1 MPLGREDFR
10 RALGGE
16 PIDIPLE
23 HFGPPPERGPEWP
36 DFPELRAATDWLK
49 RFMQPGEW
57 EQRRRSIYIRFYAS
71 AFNLGPLD
79 EAGRF
84 FDAADMSGWYL
95 FLAEAFL
102 DHCWNYEP
110 LYGSRVIPALAAI
123 GRNLPLLE
131 RMEGVDDRVRRL
143 VHTDQRQPN
152 GVIFEMLVAAAYG
165 RAGGEVSFRPETPGR
180 GRSWDLDVRL
190 GGKDYAVECKRMEV
204 GQYGDRERNLM
215 RRLWHPPCEVLVKA
229 RRSSFCDV
237 NFTVPLSDVSE
248 AYLLGKAAEWQSSGR
263 PSLLWNDS
271 FSSGVIGELDL
282 SPLQAVLKDHE
293 VMVSST
299 RLHEL
304 LTGRYIRH
312 ASHIQI
318 TRHRVGISPRYMSE
332 CDLAVLARW
341 KSSSDA
347 AITAKARDVLRKL
360 AEAADQLPSDRMSI
374 VHIGFE
380 AVEGDD
386 VERARHEKILKSTA
400 SFDAGGKPLSH
411 VYCHYFVP
419 ESPPDQAWAFDET
432 IQWQR
437 ISGEDPRPLREPF
450 LILPEGEQAR
460 RGPHWR

>member
-10 RALGGE
+10 RALRGQ
-16 PIDIPLE
+16 PIDIPPE

-49 RFMQPGEW
+49 SFMQPGEW
-57 EQRRRSIYIRFYAS
+57 DRRRKAIYIRFYAS
-71 AFNLGPLD
+71 AFNLGPFD

-84 FDAADMSGWYL
+84 FDGADMSGWYL
-95 FLAEAFL
+95 FLAESFL

-123 GRNLPLLE
+123 GRNLPLLKC
-131 RMEGVDDRVRRL
+131 MQGVEERVRRL

-152 GVIFEMLVAAAYG
+152 GAIFELLVAGAYG
-165 RAGGEVSFRPETPGR
+165 RAGGEVRFRPETPGR

-190 GGKDYAVECKRMEV
+190 NGRDYAVECKRMEV
-204 GQYGDRERNLM
+204 GQYGERERNRM
-215 RRLWHPPCEVLVKA
+215 RRLWLPACDALVKA

-237 NFTVPLSDVSE
+237 DFTVPLFDVKD
-248 AYLLGKAAEWQSSGR
+248 AYLLEKVREWRSSGQT
-263 PSLLWNDS
+263 SLRWSDA
-271 FSSGVIGELDL
+271 FSSGVIGDLDL
-282 SPLQAVLKDHE
+282 SPLQAVLEDNE
-293 VMVSST
+293 IMVAST

-312 ASHIQI
+312 AGHIQI
-318 TRHRVGISPRYMSE
+318 TRHKMGMSPRFMRE
-332 CDLAVLARW
+332 CDLAVLVRW
-341 KSSSDA
+341 KSSSDV
-347 AITAKARDVLRKL
+347 AIAAKARDVLRKIS
-360 AEAADQLPSDRMSI
+360 EAADQLPPNKPSV

-386 VERARHEKILKSTA
+386 VERARYEKILQSTA
-400 SFDAGGKPLSH
+400 KFDAGGKPLSH

-432 IQWQR
+432 VQWQQ
-437 ISGEDPRPLREPF
+437 ISGKDPRPLGEPF
-450 LILPEGEQAR
+450 LILPKGGVTRE
-460 RGPHWR
+460 GPHWR